1 MISDM
6 RMRRLGSSGPEISV
20 VGYGAWEAGGGS
32 EWGSAKP
39 DQQIVEAIGA
49 GLDAGINWIDT
60 AEVYG
65 SGRSEELVG
74 RAVGAVGR
82 DEVLVFTK
90 VGPAPEG
97 TGFRPEEV
105 HKACR
110 GSLERLGVEHL
121 DLYQLHWP
129 DSTGVAVE
137 DTWGA
142 MAELVDQGLV
152 RHIGVSNF
160 DRELIER
167 CEAIRHV
174 DSLQPEFSM
183 LQLDNRELIRWCG
196 EHGVGTITYGPL
208 AYGILTGSIDMDTRF
223 DPGDHRAPGGEV
235 YDSFLR
241 PGVGERTMAVVDRL
255 RHVADR
261 LGVSVADVAIA
272 WNVAQPGVT
281 AAIVGS
287 TSAEHVRANAAA
299 GDLELDEA
307 TIAELERVVSE
318 GPAAG

>member
-1 MISDM
+1 
-6 RMRRLGSSGPEISV
+6 
-20 VGYGAWEAGGGS
+20 
-32 EWGSAKP
+32 
-39 DQQIVEAIGA
+39 
-49 GLDAGINWIDT
+49 
-60 AEVYG
+60 
-65 SGRSEELVG
+65 
-74 RAVGAVGR
+74 
-82 DEVLVFTK
+82 
-90 VGPAPEG
+90 
-97 TGFRPEEV
+97 
-105 HKACR
+105 
-110 GSLERLGVEHL
+110 
-121 DLYQLHWP
+121 
-129 DSTGVAVE
+129 
-137 DTWGA
+137 

-208 AYGILTGSIDMDTRF
+208 AYGILTGSIDIDTRF

-235 YDSFLR
+235 HDSFLR

>member
-1 MISDM
+1 
-6 RMRRLGSSGPEISV
+6 MRRLGSDGPRISV

-32 EWGSAKP
+32 EWGPARP
-39 DQQIVEAIGA
+39 DERIVEAIRA

-74 RAVGAVGR
+74 RAVAR
-82 DEVLVFTK
+82 RRQDVLIFTK
-90 VGPAPEG
+90 VAPSPEG

-110 GSLERLGVEHL
+110 GSLERLGVDHL

-129 DSTGVAVE
+129 DSTGVPVE
-137 DTWGA
+137 ETWGA
-142 MAELVDQGLV
+142 MAELVEQGMV

-160 DRELIER
+160 DREAIER
-167 CEAIRHV
+167 CDAIRHV

-183 LQLDNRELIRWCG
+183 LEPENSSLIAWCG
-196 EHGVGTITYGPL
+196 QRGIGVITYGPL
-208 AYGILTGSIDMDTRF
+208 AYGILTGAITEHSTF
-223 DPGDHRAPGGEV
+223 EPGDHRAPGGEV
-235 YDSFLR
+235 YDTFLR
-241 PGVGERTMAVVDRL
+241 PGRVESTIVVVDAL
-255 RHVADR
+255 RGVADR
-261 LGVSVADVAIA
+261 LAVSRADVAIA

-281 AAIVGS
+281 GAIVGS
-287 TSAEHVRANAAA
+287 TDPDHVRANAAA
-299 GDLELDEA
+299 GDLELGAE
-307 TIAELERVVSE
+307 TLAELDRVVSM

>member
-1 MISDM
+1 MDM
-6 RMRRLGSSGPEISV
+6 RLRRLGSNGPEISV
-20 VGYGAWEAGGGS
+20 IGYGAWEAGGGT
-32 EWGSAKP
+32 EWGAAKP
-39 DQQIVEAIGA
+39 DDRIVEAIHAGVAA
-49 GLDAGINWIDT
+49 GLTWIDT

-65 SGRSEELVG
+65 TGRSEELVG
-74 RAVGAVGR
+74 RAVAGRRDAV
-82 DEVLVFTK
+82 LIFTK
-90 VGPAPEG
+90 VAPSPDG

-110 GSLERLGVEHL
+110 GSLERLGVERI

-142 MAELVDQGLV
+142 MTELVDQGLV

-167 CEAIRHV
+167 CEAVRHV
-174 DSLQPEFSM
+174 DSLQPELSM
-183 LQLDNRELIRWCG
+183 LRLDNRELVAWCG
-196 EHGVGTITYGPL
+196 EHGIGTITYGPL
-208 AYGILTGSIDMDTRF
+208 AYGVLSGHVTTETTF

-235 YDSFLR
+235 YESFLR
-241 PGVGERTMAVVDRL
+241 PGVANQTMAVVEGVRG
-255 RHVADR
+255 VADR
-261 LGVSVADVAIA
+261 LGASVADVAIA

-281 AAIVGS
+281 GAIVGS

-299 GDLELDEA
+299 GNLELDEA
-307 TIAELERVVSE
+307 TIDELERLLSE
-318 GPAAG
+318 RPTAG

>member
-1 MISDM
+1 M
-6 RMRRLGSSGPEISV
+6 RKRRLGSHGPEISV
-20 VGYGAWEAGGGS
+20 VGFGAWEAGGGS

-39 DQQIVEAIGA
+39 DETIIGAVRSAVEA
-49 GLDAGINWIDT
+49 GITWIDT

-65 SGRSEELVG
+65 GGRSEELVG
-74 RAVGAVGR
+74 RAVGDIGR
-82 DEVLVFTK
+82 DEVLIFTK

-97 TGFRPEEV
+97 SGFRPEEV

-142 MAELVDQGLV
+142 MIELVEQGLV

-160 DRELIER
+160 EQDLIER
-167 CEAIRHV
+167 CEAVRHV

-183 LQLDNRELIRWCG
+183 LRLENRDLVAWCG

-208 AYGILTGSIDMDTRF
+208 AYGVLSGRITADSTF
-223 DPGDHRAPGGEV
+223 DPGDHRAEGGEV
-235 YDSFLR
+235 WNGLLR
-241 PGVGERTMAVVDRL
+241 PGVVDRTMAVVDGIRPI
-255 RHVADR
+255 AGR

-281 AAIVGS
+281 GAIVGS
-287 TSAEHVRANAAA
+287 TNPDHVRANATA
-299 GDLELDEA
+299 GDLELHEE
-307 TIAELERVVSE
+307 TLAELERVVSL
-318 GPAAG
+318 GPNA